1 MSHYATQVSVDLIN
15 RFIVAG
21 WKLTDF
27 NIGDGIEPIQDWVKE
42 QNPSLKTDNPAVI
55 GADIVT
61 GVELS
66 ALRFERGD
74 DYVGLQFGDEIDP
87 RDESMNGVY
96 DFNAKEELHKEIES
110 LLRW

>member
-1 MSHYATQVSVDLIN
+1 MSHYATQVSIDLIN

-27 NIGDGIEPIQDWVKE
+27 NIGDGIEPIEDWIKE
-42 QNPSLKTDNPAVI
+42 WNPSLKTDNPAVI

-74 DYVGLQFGDEIDP
+74 DYVGLQFNGDIDP